1 MKYPFSPEV
10 LDAMPEEIAELYRT
24 LEITLLQRIGSRL
37 KKADELNEVTVQSIR
52 ALRSHGITLPEIKKA
67 IRRDAKITDKA
78 LDKLLDDVVARN
90 QTYYT
95 EMIDLA
101 QVTKPETLVDVLETD
116 AIRRQTRGEL
126 RNITRSM
133 GFVVDSGQTVLPP
146 AKAYRWALDQA
157 IIKVQS
163 GAISYDEAV
172 RGAVKQLADSGLK
185 YIEYDNDRF
194 DQIDVAARRAVM
206 TGISQ
211 MCDQYT
217 EQSMKYLGTR
227 YVEVSA
233 HSGARDKP
241 YPNLWSSHK
250 DWQGRVYYQS
260 ENGEADPRGEYPDLV
275 GATGYGEVDG
285 LCGVNCRH
293 KRFPFIPGI
302 MERTYTDEQLDNIDP
317 PPFEFE
323 GRMYS
328 AYGAEQKQRQIE
340 RTMRKLKRERAMFEA
355 AGQYK
360 DAQTAGI
367 RLIRL
372 TNEYNAFSK
381 AGNLKTQIERAS
393 VYQNG

>member
-1 MKYPFSPEV
+1 MKYPFPPEI

-37 KKADELNEVTVQSIR
+37 KKAGELNEVTVQSIR
-52 ALRSHGITLPEIKKA
+52 ALRAHGISMPEIKKA
-67 IRRDAKITDKA
+67 IRQDAKITDKA

-95 EMIDLA
+95 DMIDLA
-101 QVTKPETLVDVLETD
+101 QVTKPETLVDALEID
-116 AIRRQTRGEL
+116 AIRRQTRNEL

-133 GFVVDSGQTVLPP
+133 GFVVDAGQTVLPP
-146 AKAYRWALDQA
+146 AKVYRWALDQA
-157 IIKVQS
+157 VIQVQS
-163 GAISYDEAV
+163 GAISYDEAI

-185 YIEYDNDRF
+185 YIEYDNNRF

-211 MCDQYT
+211 ICDRYT
-217 EQSMKYLGTR
+217 EQSMEYLDTR

-260 ENGEADPRGEYPDLV
+260 ANGEADPRGEYPDLV
-275 GATGYGEVDG
+275 GVTGYGEIDG
-285 LCGVNCRH
+285 LCGINCRH
-293 KRFPFIPGI
+293 KRYPFIPGV

-317 PPFEFE
+317 PPFTFE
-323 GRMYS
+323 GKTYN

-372 TNEYNAFSK
+372 TSEYKAFSK
-381 AGNLKTQIERAS
+381 AGHLKTQLERARLH
-393 VYQNG
+393 